1 MLAQRTTIL
10 YNLNMMKTKIVN
22 DHTGNTPSL
31 LRCKKL
37 LVIHRAHHDDSLKK
51 KKLKQVDSLGVSNP
65 VLLTVHKIRNM
76 HYAINK

>member
-1 MLAQRTTIL
+1 MQKAIG
-10 YNLNMMKTKIVN
+10 
-22 DHTGNTPSL
+22 HTPSTSWRL
-31 LRCKKL
+31 F
-37 LVIHRAHHDDSLKK
+37 KK